1 MLFFCGFWCCSLFKT
16 ILWVAVAAGVETVEC
31 TSDWYSYLSFGE
43 VITAQ
48 PFISSLPSPQYH
60 HHHRWLLIGCED
72 GRQITRWHSSTLNT
86 KPLAGQFG
94 QIQENSDKS
103 WQIGANP
110 GKWFRRTSWIFSGAA
125 HLPPVYGSRGT
136 AGGRLYWLC
145 QLATITV
152 ITKEVV
158 VFVLVVNM
166 IMMIILIM
174 PGWNHYCHHWGGGG
188 DHDDD
193 YSGW

>member
-16 ILWVAVAAGVETVEC
+16 ILWVAEAAAGVETVEC

-86 KPLAGQFG
+86 KPLTGQFG

-110 GKWFRRTSWIFSGAA
+110 GKLGQIEANGSDALPEYSQELLICLLYTGAGAQRGADYTDYARLQPLLSSPRRWWSWCWWWS
-125 HLPPVYGSRGT
+125 LSW
-136 AGGRLYWLC
+136 WL
-145 QLATITV
+145 
-152 ITKEVV
+152 
-158 VFVLVVNM
+158 
-166 IMMIILIM
+166 
-174 PGWNHYCHHWGGGG
+174 
-188 DHDDD
+188 
-193 YSGW
+193 

>member
-86 KPLAGQFG
+86 KPLTGQFG
-94 QIQENSDKS
+94 QIQEI
-103 WQIGANP
+103 WTNP
-110 GKWFRRTSWIFSGAA
+110 GKLGQIQANGSDALPEYSQELLICLLYTGAGHSG
-125 HLPPVYGSRGT
+125 G
-136 AGGRLYWLC
+136 
-145 QLATITV
+145 Q
-152 ITKEVV
+152 
-158 VFVLVVNM
+158 
-166 IMMIILIM
+166 IILIM
-174 PGWNHYCHHWGGGG
+174 PACNHYCHHQGGGG
-188 DHDDD
+188 LGVGGNDHHDD
-193 YSGW
+193 

>member
-48 PFISSLPSPQYH
+48 PFISSLPSPQYHHHHHHH

-125 HLPPVYGSRGT
+125 HLPPVYGSRAQRGADYT
-136 AGGRLYWLC
+136 DYASLQPLLSSPRRWRSSCWWLQRL
-145 QLATITV
+145 
-152 ITKEVV
+152 
-158 VFVLVVNM
+158 
-166 IMMIILIM
+166 IIS
-174 PGWNHYCHHWGGGG
+174 
-188 DHDDD
+188 DHDD
-193 YSGW
+193 